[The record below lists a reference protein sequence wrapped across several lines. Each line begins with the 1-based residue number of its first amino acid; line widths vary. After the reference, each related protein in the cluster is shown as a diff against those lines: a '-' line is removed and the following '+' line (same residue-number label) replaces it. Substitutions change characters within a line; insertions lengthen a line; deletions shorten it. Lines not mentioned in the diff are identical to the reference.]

1 MCLFLI
7 KLCTRM
13 LQGNPIC
20 ALLNF
25 LLLHISYCLML
36 PCEAVFAAG
45 GNSYFM
51 SNTVIVV
58 VVVVVV

>member
-1 MCLFLI
+1 
-7 KLCTRM
+7 M

-45 GNSYFM
+45 GNSYFI
-51 SNTVIVV
+51 VIVV